1 MFRST
6 RIARLLPLSLAV
18 LLVTAIATTGQRE
31 KSASKSQDQTTTP
44 RESVPLLIERGSDSK
59 ESSHVIVPSDP
70 QVKLLRSFG
79 LTMDQDPKTTK
90 QRQDSAKVEDSVTND
105 VANSSFQDVD
115 PLAFILCGRNG
126 ISAEEFAALQDFSE
140 PPSTTI
146 KPVAKSR
153 EEVVPVVR
161 QTASKRAK
169 VFRQ

>member
-1 MFRST
+1 
-6 RIARLLPLSLAV
+6 
-18 LLVTAIATTGQRE
+18 
-31 KSASKSQDQTTTP
+31 
-44 RESVPLLIERGSDSK
+44 
-59 ESSHVIVPSDP
+59 
-70 QVKLLRSFG
+70 
-79 LTMDQDPKTTK
+79 MDQDPKTTK